1 MGKKPAA
8 AAKAAES
15 KKAAKDASEIVRSKK
30 TVKAKKKTVEA
41 KAVKPSEKSC
51 SVKACKRTYR
61 AKGYCNSHYRDWR
74 NGKFGIARYKTC
86 KDTDCRKPIRMNGH
100 GYCET
105 HFQNYYVKGVE
116 VVKAPA
122 AAKPAAAPAAKEEK
136 AAVA

>member
-15 KKAAKDASEIVRSKK
+15 KKAAKDGVVTSKK
-30 TVKAKKKTVEA
+30 TVKAKKKTVET
-41 KAVKPSEKSC
+41 KAVARAEHSCKVKS
-51 SVKACKRTYR
+51 CKRTYR
-61 AKGYCNSHYRDWR
+61 AKGYCTSHYREWR
-74 NGKFGIARYKTC
+74 NGKFGLARYKTC
-86 KDTDCRKPIRMNGH
+86 KDMDCRKPIAMNRH

-122 AAKPAAAPAAKEEK
+122 AAPANAPAAKEEK
-136 AAVA
+136 AQAAG

>member
-8 AAKAAES
+8 AAKAAET
-15 KKAAKDASEIVRSKK
+15 KRAAKSTDVVVSKK
-30 TVKAKKKTVEA
+30 TVKAKKKTVET
-41 KAVKPSEKSC
+41 KAVKQSEKSC
-51 SVKACKRTYR
+51 QVKACKRTYR
-61 AKGYCNSHYRDWR
+61 AKGYCNSHYREWR

-86 KDTDCRKPIRMNGH
+86 KDMDCKKPIRMNGH

-116 VVKAPA
+116 VVKAAPA
-122 AAKPAAAPAAKEEK
+122 EKAAAAPAAKEEK